1 MAPVE
6 LNGDLAEELQSE
18 NLLAG
23 DEMDH
28 FLNVYIC

>member
-6 LNGDLAEELQSE
+6 LNDDLAEELQSE
-18 NLLAG
+18 NLLAR

-28 FLNVYIC
+28 FLHV